1 MHSFADQPEEV
12 KVRERKRVRNLL
24 RYYTPEKWKLTRE
37 SEDDD
42 FNTKGNG
49 LPETIFEAEEQPD
62 IAENPKE
69 NETGGPDSSKRLR
82 HDPTLTA
89 FAQLGAYRLNTER
102 SFISLMDSH
111 NQYIIAEATRSVSLH
126 ERDLTKPG
134 DEIFLGARILD
145 MHWGICPN
153 TIQMFTAKD
162 DTENVKTNLVT
173 ANQTQYVMNDL
184 SAIEKY
190 KNRPYIAEWPHMRY
204 YAVVPIYSPENI
216 VIGTYC
222 VVDNKPRMEGLDEE
236 GLSILNEIAKAIMS
250 HLVLIE
256 KQNHL
261 ERGGKMIKGLGLFVA
276 GKSNLGEGLKNASQ
290 NGMDP
295 QNTSHSH
302 PIDTSDPSSITTE
315 KMDIRQTQ
323 VNAVSPL
330 NHINKSSLLSSGSE
344 KATIIEKERPSISRA
359 FSTESARQET
369 FAITR
374 LKRVFSRASQLILE
388 AMSLDGVVFVD
399 ACFRDSASKLASKK
413 KIVSSATHDR
423 CQGWTQKKNVV
434 KVSTLLD
441 EIKLG
446 GRRAGK
452 ALTSD
457 LLGCKIRHDQNSS
470 HLDEPTD
477 ITLTQATVKGLMTCY
492 SQGRMFVFHED
503 GSLNLDLEPEPFE
516 ICENG
521 NIEPGRELVAAW
533 VSELIKICPGA
544 RTIVFFPLRDQQRD
558 QWFAGSF
565 AWTKRELRIM
575 TAEDLTYLTAFG
587 NCIMAE
593 KSRLDSELADRAKS
607 DFISVVSHE
616 LRSPL
621 HGVLASAEAL
631 RDTSTGDEQD
641 DMIRSITI
649 CGENKDMKDLPVQSN
664 GLDADFDLG
673 NLIETVIEGV
683 SAAQSF
689 RQLTFEGPLSVETT
703 RLDTISDENHMSDN
717 VVVILEIDWQS
728 SWVFNSQISNW
739 RRILINLFQNAL
751 KYTEFG
757 YVQVRLTAY
766 ETTDGQVARL
776 SVVDSGKGIS
786 NDYLKYELWTP
797 FVQEDPM
804 SIGTG
809 LGLSI
814 VGKLV
819 DELNGTIDISSTVGA
834 GTVAQVE
841 IPVKHSTAFD
851 EDEETDSNKLIRE
864 TRDRCQ
870 GLSMCLLGLD
880 NYPDP
885 CEMPTD
891 VRSAKDRKMTA
902 IKSALANYAG
912 DWFGMVIRKSRSGSY
927 AKGVIFLCLKSQLH
941 RTDRARQKPLIV
953 FEDTTRRMDKEE
965 GEFYLTQPFGP
976 YKLARILGQCID
988 YHHSKDAM
996 SNDNDLLST
1005 SYRVPSST
1013 GSAPILTPSTNKYF
1027 DNRNTNTDSKP
1038 FEKEERPEFLLYQH
1052 LCRSPE
1058 SMRPKFEARKH
1069 SNESTDSAVD
1079 MGSNE
1084 EPLVTY
1090 HSFPFSDGLPNWP
1103 KVENGVLQ
1111 LIDIQGELDGEDLYK
1126 TDALT
1131 ATCSSKASAG
1141 LERHT
1146 APEKQ
1151 FSVLGKPLV
1160 HKEPGAL
1167 KYASTL
1173 EKLVVVENASVA
1185 LDKSQ
1190 IVGKLS
1196 AIERLS
1202 IAATEISGIVEK
1214 APTATQAFIEKPTTT
1229 SKPKISSKSAILDIS
1244 KSEPELVSTP
1254 EPSTAPIFKNSA
1266 RTVVLLVEDN
1276 VINLKLKETYDTA
1289 SNGLEAFEKYKK
1301 APGSFKIIF
1310 MDISM
1315 PIMDGLTSARC
1326 IRDHE
1331 SLYNLPRVR
1340 IVALTSFGTEEHR
1353 RDAAMSGID
1362 LFLTKPINMKS
1373 LKPVVDLNP
1382 EDVGVE

>member
-1 MHSFADQPEEV
+1 MSQVQRRTNPQLFD
-12 KVRERKRVRNLL
+12 

-49 LPETIFEAEEQPD
+49 LPETICEAEEQPD

-69 NETGGPDSSKRLR
+69 NETGDRILQN
-82 HDPTLTA
+82 D
-89 FAQLGAYRLNTER
+89 FLGAYRLNTER

-162 DTENVKTNLVT
+162 DTGNVKNNLVT

-204 YAVVPIYSPENI
+204 YAEVPIYIILIFYTPHVHQLAVRSLNSWPIRATHLGSILLNKNTPVRMAFSVSQGCGTILTLSFSSNSTTLLGPENI

-261 ERGGKMIKGLGLFVA
+261 ERGEKMIKGLGLFVA
-276 GKSNLGEGLKNASQ
+276 
-290 NGMDP
+290 
-295 QNTSHSH
+295 
-302 PIDTSDPSSITTE
+302 E
-315 KMDIRQTQ
+315 KRDIRQTQ
-323 VNAVSPL
+323 VNSVGPS
-330 NHINKSSLLSSGSE
+330 NHINKSSLLSTGAE
-344 KATIIEKERPSISRA
+344 KATIIEKERSSMSRTS
-359 FSTESARQET
+359 STESARQET

-374 LKRVFSRASQLILE
+374 LKQVFSRASQLILE

-399 ACFRDSASKLASKK
+399 ACFRDSASKLASKN
-413 KIVSSATHDR
+413 KIVSI
-423 CQGWTQKKNVV
+423 
-434 KVSTLLD
+434 STLLD
-441 EIKLG
+441 EIKVG

-457 LLGCKIRHDQNSS
+457 LFGCKIRHDQNSS
-470 HLDEPTD
+470 LLDEPTN

-544 RTIVFFPLRDQQRD
+544 RTIAFFPLRDQQRD

-664 GLDADFDLG
+664 GLDADFDLS

-703 RLDTISDENHMSDN
+703 RLDTISDENHMSDD

-728 SWVFNSQISNW
+728 SWIFNSQISNW

-766 ETTDGQVARL
+766 ETTDGQVAKL

-786 NDYLKYELWTP
+786 SDYLKYELWTP

-819 DELNGTIDISSTVGA
+819 DELDGTIDISSTVGA

-851 EDEETDSNKLIRE
+851 EDEETDCNKLIRE

-885 CEMPTD
+885 CEIPTD

-912 DWFGMVIRKSRSGSY
+912 DWFGMIIRKSRSGSY
-927 AKGVIFLCLKSQLH
+927 AKGVIFVCLKSQLH
-941 RTDRARQKPLIV
+941 RTDRTRQKPLIV
-953 FEDTTRRMDKEE
+953 FEDTTRRLDKEE

-976 YKLARILGQCID
+976 YKLARILV
-988 YHHSKDAM
+988 
-996 SNDNDLLST
+996 L
-1005 SYRVPSST
+1005 SST
-1013 GSAPILTPSTNKYF
+1013 GSTPILTPSNKF
-1027 DNRNTNTDSKP
+1027 SDDRNTDIDSEPIK
-1038 FEKEERPEFLLYQH
+1038 KEDRPKLLLCQH
-1052 LCRSPE
+1052 PCRSPE
-1058 SMRPKFEARKH
+1058 SLRPKFEARKH
-1069 SNESTDSAVD
+1069 SNGSADSAVD
-1079 MGSNE
+1079 MRSSE
-1084 EPLVTY
+1084 EPVVTY
-1090 HSFPFSDGLPNWP
+1090 HSFPFPEGLPHWP
-1103 KVENGVLQ
+1103 KVENGVPQ
-1111 LIDIQGELDGEDLYK
+1111 LIDIQGKLDGEDLFK
-1126 TDALT
+1126 TGALI
-1131 ATCSSKASAG
+1131 ATCSSKAG
-1141 LERHT
+1141 EVLEGHT
-1146 APEKQ
+1146 APGKQ
-1151 FSVLGKPLV
+1151 FSVLRKPFV
-1160 HKEPGAL
+1160 CEKPVVL
-1167 KYASTL
+1167 KCSSTL

-1190 IVGKLS
+1190 IVGKLP

-1202 IAATEISGIVEK
+1202 IAATEIRGI
-1214 APTATQAFIEKPTTT
+1214 
-1229 SKPKISSKSAILDIS
+1229 PKISSKSAILDIA

-1254 EPSTAPIFKNSA
+1254 EPSTTPIFKNSA

-1276 VINLKLKETYDTA
+1276 AINLKHEKVKEAYDTA
-1289 SNGLEAFEKYKK
+1289 CNGLEAFEKYKK
-1301 APGSFKIIF
+1301 APGSYKIIF

-1362 LFLTKPINMKS
+1362 LFLTKPISMKS

-1382 EDVGVE
+1382 EDVEVE